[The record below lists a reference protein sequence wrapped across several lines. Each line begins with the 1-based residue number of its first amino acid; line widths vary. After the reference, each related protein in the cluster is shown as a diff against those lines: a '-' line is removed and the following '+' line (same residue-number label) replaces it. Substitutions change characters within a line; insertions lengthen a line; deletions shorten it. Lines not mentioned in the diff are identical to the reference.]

1 MSTSPGE
8 TLTQPKLIYKGA
20 EAELYLEE
28 WFGRLAV
35 RKHRVPKT
43 YRVPP
48 LDEMIR
54 RTRTSH
60 EANMMHE
67 ARKLGVPVPTIQHID
82 LDTTTIIMDYVKGPT
97 LKQELYQLSAR
108 ARAERCSSLGE
119 LLARMHEGGIVHGDM
134 TISNVL
140 SEQGKLFMIDF
151 GLGNISKETED
162 KGVDLLLLHRA
173 MKSTHYAYHKLLFEA
188 FMKGYTSIVGKKVG
202 KDMLQKMRE
211 IEQRGRYFERG

>member
-1 MSTSPGE
+1 MSKSLGE
-8 TLTQPKLIYKGA
+8 ALMQPELIYKGA

-35 RKHRVPKT
+35 RKHRVSKA
-43 YRVPP
+43 YRIPV
-48 LDEMIR
+48 LDETIR
-54 RTRTSH
+54 RMRTSH

-67 ARKLGVPVPTIQHID
+67 VRKLGVPVPTIQHID
-82 LDTTTIIMDYVKGPT
+82 LDSTTIIMDYVNGPT
-97 LKQELYQLSAR
+97 LKQELYGLSNSAR
-108 ARAERCSSLGE
+108 IERCSSLGA

-151 GLGNISKETED
+151 GLGDFSKEIED
-162 KGVDLLLLHRA
+162 KGVDLLLLYRA
-173 MKSTHYAYHKLLFEA
+173 MKSTQYAFHKLLFGA
-188 FMKGYTSIVGKKVG
+188 FIKGYTSVVGDKGG
-202 KDMLQKMRE
+202 KEMLQKMRE